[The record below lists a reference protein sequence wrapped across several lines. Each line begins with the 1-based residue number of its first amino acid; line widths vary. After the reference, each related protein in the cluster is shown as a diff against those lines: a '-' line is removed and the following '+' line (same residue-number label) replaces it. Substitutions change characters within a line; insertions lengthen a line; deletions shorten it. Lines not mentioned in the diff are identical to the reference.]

1 MQHNVP
7 AMKKIATL
15 AAGASLLGLPALA
28 PAADTVSPVVIE
40 LFTSQGCSSC
50 PPADAYLG
58 ELARQ
63 PGIIALAF
71 HVDYWD
77 YIGWKDPLAF
87 PQATARQRGYTQAL
101 GTRYL
106 YTPEMVIDGREDTA
120 GTDRTTVSRLIRS
133 ERAAAPK
140 LPLSVRERPEEK
152 YTIDIPAADFH
163 GTATVWMAVFDREHT
178 TAVER
183 GENGGRSL
191 RDYNAVRE
199 LRKLGS
205 WSGKAVQI
213 PVDMAL
219 APMNGC
225 AILLQ
230 ADRQPGDGQGPILGA
245 TLVKED

>member
-1 MQHNVP
+1 
-7 AMKKIATL
+7 MKKIATMVG
-15 AAGASLLGLPALA
+15 GAVLLGLSTL
-28 PAADTVSPVVIE
+28 PAAADGVSPVVVE

-77 YIGWKDPLAF
+77 YIGWRDPLAS
-87 PQATARQRGYTQAL
+87 PAATERQRGYTQAL

-106 YTPEMVIDGREDTA
+106 YTPEMVIDGRQDAT
-120 GTDRTTVSRLIRS
+120 GSDRAAVSRLIRDQ
-133 ERAAAPK
+133 RAAAPK
-140 LPLSVRERPEEK
+140 VPLSVREQAAAEQAEDK
-152 YTIDIPAADFH
+152 YTINIPAFDFH

-183 GENGGRSL
+183 GENSGRSL
-191 RDYNAVRE
+191 RDYNAVRA
-199 LRKLGS
+199 LRRLGS
-205 WSGKAVQI
+205 WSGKAIQI
-213 PVDMAL
+213 PVDMDL
-219 APMNGC
+219 TKTNGC

-230 ADRQPGDGQGPILGA
+230 ADHQPGDGQGPILGA
-245 TLVKED
+245 ALVIEN

>member
-1 MQHNVP
+1 MVG
-7 AMKKIATL
+7 
-15 AAGASLLGLPALA
+15 GAVLLGLSTLSA
-28 PAADTVSPVVIE
+28 AADGVSPVVVE

-77 YIGWKDPLAF
+77 YIGWRDPLAS
-87 PQATARQRGYTQAL
+87 PEATERQRRYTQAL
-101 GTRYL
+101 GARYL
-106 YTPEMVIDGREDTA
+106 YTPEMVIDGRQDAT
-120 GTDRTTVSRLIRS
+120 GSDRAAVSRLIRS
-133 ERAAAPK
+133 GRAAGSK
-140 LPLSVRERPEEK
+140 VPLTVREQPEDK

-163 GTATVWMAVFDREHT
+163 GTATVWMALFDREHT

-183 GENGGRSL
+183 GENSGRSL

-199 LRKLGS
+199 LRRLGS

-213 PVDMAL
+213 PVEMAL
-219 APMNGC
+219 KPANGC

-230 ADRQPGDGQGPILGA
+230 ADHQPGDGQGPILGA
-245 TLVKED
+245 ALVTEH

>member
-1 MQHNVP
+1 
-7 AMKKIATL
+7 MKKIATMVG
-15 AAGASLLGLPALA
+15 GAILLGLSTL
-28 PAADTVSPVVIE
+28 PAAADGVPPVVVE

-77 YIGWKDPLAF
+77 YIGWRDPLSSAA
-87 PQATARQRGYTQAL
+87 ATERQRRYTEAL

-106 YTPEMVIDGREDTA
+106 YTPEMVIDGRQDAT
-120 GTDRTTVSRLIRS
+120 GSDRAAVSRLIRS
-133 ERAAAPK
+133 GRDAGAK
-140 LPLSVRERPEEK
+140 VPLTVREQAEDK
-152 YTIDIPAADFH
+152 YTIDIPAADYR
-163 GTATVWMAVFDREHT
+163 GTATVWMALFDREHT

-183 GENGGRSL
+183 GENSGRSL

-199 LRKLGS
+199 LRRLGS

-213 PVDMAL
+213 PVEMPLKPA
-219 APMNGC
+219 NGC

-230 ADRQPGDGQGPILGA
+230 ADHQPGDGQGPILGA
-245 TLVKED
+245 ALLTEN